1 MNKVLKEFKLSTWS
15 IQNKMTVFVV
25 IVMIFLAG
33 IFSYQSMPREAFP
46 EIVIPEIYIATPY
59 PGNSALDIEKLITR
73 PLEKEINGISG
84 VDEIVSTSIEGFSSI
99 QVKFDFSVTPTE
111 ALRKVKDEV
120 DAAMS
125 DKDFPKDLPADPTV
139 QELNFAELM
148 PIMNINLSG
157 DFSMDQLKEYG
168 EYLEDEI
175 ETVPEISKVDIRGI
189 QDKEM
194 EISIDLYKMQIS
206 QISFDDIAGAIQNEN
221 MTVSGGDL
229 LENGLRRNVRVIGEF
244 KSAKEIENIIVKQ
257 ENGNIV
263 YLRDIASVNFTE
275 QEKESY
281 AREFSQPVVMLDVT
295 KRGGENLINAST
307 QIDTI
312 IANASKSYFPSNLYI
327 SKTNDMTNDT
337 KTMVA
342 DLENSIILGVILVVL
357 VLLFFLGVRNA
368 LFVGVAIPMS
378 MFMSFIVL
386 SFLGVTLNM
395 MVLFSLVLALG
406 MLVDNGIVVVENI
419 YRLLDQGYS
428 KFDAAK
434 YGVGEVAMPIIAST
448 ATTLAAFLPLAF
460 WPGMMGE
467 FMRFLPITLIIVLG
481 SSLFVALVINPMLTS
496 VYMKIKEDEVDFKR
510 ILKYSIILFFVGVV
524 FIVGGL
530 MLKIKALN
538 AIGLLLVLAGLLRVI
553 NTKLLTPATLWFQNK
568 LLPQLE
574 NIYERNLKFALHG
587 KRPRLFFL
595 GTFGLLILSFMLF
608 GMFPP
613 KVLFF
618 PETPPKQVYVYLE
631 YPIGTDIEVT
641 NKLSKEIEDK
651 IQNHLKKYEI
661 DGSNFLI
668 TSVIGQVGEGTS
680 DPNQGQQGGT
690 TPNKARITVDFV
702 KFIERD
708 GMDTNDVLIEI
719 RELLYDF
726 PGVNITV
733 DRPADGPPAGAP
745 INLEIAGEDYD
756 ELLYTADD
764 IRQFINNANILGI
777 EDLKLDVEQGKP
789 ELPIVIDRQKARRLN
804 VSTGQIGDALR
815 TSLFGKE
822 VSTFK
827 DGEDDYPINI
837 RLMDKYRYNKD
848 ALINQKITFRDQ
860 SSGEIVQVPISA
872 VAHTETSSTFSAV
885 KRKDLNRVITIFSNV
900 LENYNATQIND
911 QIKKALESYN
921 LPKGITFS
929 FTGEQEQQA
938 EEMAFLSKAL
948 LIALFLIFLIL
959 VGQFNSTST
968 PIIISLS
975 VLLSLIGV
983 LLGLIIFRMEF
994 VIMMTMIGIISLA
1007 GIVVNNA
1014 IVLIDYTYLIMQRKR
1029 LEYGMP
1035 ENSFSKELIYESIIE
1050 GGKTRLRPVLLTAI
1064 TTILGLLPLAIG
1076 ININFMTLFTEFDP
1090 QFYIGGENVAFWGPM
1105 SWTIIF
1111 GLTFAT
1117 FLTLIIVPV
1126 LISII
1131 TNLKRKVLKPKVVH
1145 SK

>member
-1 MNKVLKEFKLSTWS
+1 MNKILKEFKLSTWA
-15 IQNKMTVFVV
+15 IHNKMTVFVL
-25 IVMIFLAG
+25 IGMIFLAG

-46 EIVIPEIYIATPY
+46 EIVVPQIYVATPY

-84 VDEIVSTSIEGFSSI
+84 VNEIISTSIEGFSSI
-99 QVKFDFSVTPTE
+99 QVEFDFSVTPTE
-111 ALRKVKDEV
+111 ALRKVKDKV
-120 DAAMS
+120 DAATS
-125 DKDFPKDLPADPTV
+125 DKDFPKDLPADPNV
-139 QELNFAELM
+139 QEMNFAELI

-175 ETVPEISKVDIRGI
+175 EKVPEISKVDIRGI

-194 EISIDLYKMQIS
+194 EISVDLYKMEIS
-206 QISFDDIAGAIQNEN
+206 QISFNDIAMAIQNEN
-221 MTVSGGDL
+221 MTISGGDL
-229 LENGLRRNVRVIGEF
+229 LENGIRRNVRVIGEF
-244 KSAKEIENIIVKQ
+244 KNAKEIEDIIVKQ
-257 ENGNIV
+257 ENNNIV
-263 YLRDIASVNFTE
+263 YLRDIATVTFKE

-281 AREFSQPVVMLDVT
+281 AREFLQPVVMLDVT

-307 QIDTI
+307 QIDKI
-312 IANASKSYFPSNLYI
+312 ITKAKENYFPSNLYV
-327 SKTNDMTNDT
+327 SKTNDQTNDT

-357 VLLFFLGVRNA
+357 VLLFFLGIRNA
-368 LFVGVAIPMS
+368 LFVGIAIPLS
-378 MFMSFIVL
+378 MFISFIIL
-386 SFLGVTLNM
+386 SAIGVTLNT
-395 MVLFSLVLALG
+395 MVLFSLVIALG
-406 MLVDNGIVVVENI
+406 MLVDNGIVVVENV
-419 YRLLDQGYS
+419 YRLLDEGYS
-428 KFDAAK
+428 KIDAAK

-448 ATTLAAFLPLAF
+448 ATTLAAFLPIAF

-467 FMRFLPITLIIVLG
+467 FMRYLPITLIIVLT

-496 VYMKIKEDEVDFKR
+496 VYMKIKEDEVNFKR
-510 ILKYSIILFFVGVV
+510 ILIFSSALFTIGVFFII
-524 FIVGGL
+524 GGL
-530 MLKIKALN
+530 STGIKGLN
-538 AIGLLLVLAGLLRVI
+538 ALGLILALAGVLRIV
-553 NTKLLTPATLWFQNK
+553 NTKLLTPSTIWFQNIFLPK
-568 LLPQLE
+568 LE
-574 NIYERNLKFALHG
+574 IIYENTLKFVLKG
-587 KRPRLFFL
+587 KRPRTLFL
-595 GTFGLLILSFMLF
+595 GTFGLLFFAIMLF
-608 GMFPP
+608 GAFPP
-613 KVLFF
+613 KILFF

-631 YPIGTDIEVT
+631 YPIGTDIEET
-641 NKLSKEIEDK
+641 NKLSHQVEAK
-651 IQNHLKKYEI
+651 IQEYLKKYEVN
-661 DGSNFLI
+661 GNNFLI
-668 TSVIGQVGEGTS
+668 TSIIGQVGEGTS

-708 GMDTNDVLIEI
+708 GIETEDVLVDI
-719 RELLYDF
+719 RKLLHDF

-733 DRPADGPPAGAP
+733 DRPADGPPTGAP
-745 INLEIAGEDYD
+745 INIEVSGDDYEQLLATAED
-756 ELLYTADD
+756 
-764 IRQFINNANILGI
+764 IKQFINATNIAGI

-804 VSTGQIGDALR
+804 ISTGQIGDALR

-848 ALINQKITFRDQ
+848 ALVNQKITFRNQ
-860 SSGEIVQVPISA
+860 SNGEIVQVPISA
-872 VAHTETSSTFSAV
+872 VAHSETSSTFSAV
-885 KRKDLNRVITIFSNV
+885 KRKDLNRVITVFSNV
-900 LENYNATQIND
+900 IENYNPTDVND
-911 QIKKALESYN
+911 QIKKALEQYH
-921 LPKGITFS
+921 LPKDISIS
-929 FTGEQEQQA
+929 FTGEQEKQA

-948 LIALFLIFLIL
+948 MIAVFLIFLIL

-983 LLGLIIFRMEF
+983 LFGLIIFRMEF
-994 VIMMTMIGIISLA
+994 IIMMTMIGIISLA

-1014 IVLIDYTYLIMQRKR
+1014 IVLIDYTNLIMKRKR
-1029 LEYGMP
+1029 LENGL
-1035 ENSFSKELIYESIIE
+1035 EEGTLTKELIYESIVE

-1090 QFYIGGENVAFWGPM
+1090 QFYIGGENVVFWGPM

-1117 FLTLIIVPV
+1117 FLTLIVVPIMYS
-1126 LISII
+1126 LLN
-1131 TNLKRKVLKPKVVH
+1131 NLKLRLNRKQ
-1145 SK
+1145 